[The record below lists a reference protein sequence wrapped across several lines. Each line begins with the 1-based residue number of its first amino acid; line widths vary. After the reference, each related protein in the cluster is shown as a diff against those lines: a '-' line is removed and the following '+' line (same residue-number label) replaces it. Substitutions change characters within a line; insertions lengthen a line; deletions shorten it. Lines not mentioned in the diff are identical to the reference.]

1 MNALVQLYTLHGN
14 PLAIS
19 PTHCFTWGHDP
30 CMLPSFCEACQL
42 VDFRNYRG
50 ETARD
55 HLKAFALRANELASQ
70 WRKGRM
76 LKTDSVERA
85 YNFAVALGLLLYD
98 GETYDQAEISYN
110 LRVNTVQR
118 VLTASFGKSS

>member
-1 MNALVQLYTLHGN
+1 
-14 PLAIS
+14 
-19 PTHCFTWGHDP
+19 
-30 CMLPSFCEACQL
+30 
-42 VDFRNYRG
+42 
-50 ETARD
+50 
-55 HLKAFALRANELASQ
+55 
-70 WRKGRM
+70 M